1 MFKTIAPYAATLA
14 LFYVYLSVRTI
25 GFRRKAKVS
34 VGDGGDDGLLRAI
47 RVHGN
52 FAEYVPIALIL
63 IALIE
68 AQDGPASLVHGLGA
82 LLIAARVAH
91 AYGLSTRQAPGKYR
105 VGGTAGTFTTLI
117 IAATWLLSNAIQSI

>member
-1 MFKTIAPYAATLA
+1 MFKTITPYAAVLA

-47 RVHGN
+47 RVHAN

-68 AQDGPASLVHGLGA
+68 AQDGPVSLVHGLCA

-105 VGGTAGTFTTLI
+105 VAGTAGTFTTLI
-117 IAATWLLSNAIQSI
+117 IAATWLLSNVIQNI